1 MGVSPVPLG
10 KSSMRSGSFKNWI
23 GVLRLWSLTASTIP
37 VAVGAVVAAQGGHFS
52 WPVLALT
59 LACGWL
65 LQIAT
70 NLLNTCGDF
79 RSGVDTAATLPTAPQ
94 LVTGLLQ
101 PHAVFTAGVITLL
114 TAAALGVAT
123 AALSDWRLLW
133 FAAAGVAGAAG
144 YTTGVRY
151 KYAGLGVPA
160 VFFLMGVLMVLAS
173 TYAQSCALSLKS
185 LIASLPVSFLVAAIL
200 HGNDL
205 RDIATDRVAGIK
217 TATLIVGDR
226 SARTLFY
233 VLHLAPHLVV
243 LTGAATGVLPAWS
256 LLTLLALPLTVSAVK
271 TCAGGFRAND
281 AARIGKLEGLS
292 AGTHFIFGALLVLG
306 LFLAKAMPFSL

>member
-1 MGVSPVPLG
+1 MRNGSV
-10 KSSMRSGSFKNWI
+10 KSWL

-52 WPVLALT
+52 WPLLALT

-70 NLLNTCGDF
+70 NLLNTYGDF
-79 RSGVDTAATLPTAPQ
+79 RSGVDTLETLPTTPQ
-94 LVTGLLQ
+94 LVTGLLH
-101 PHAVFTAGVITLL
+101 PRTVFIAGVSALF
-114 TAAALGVAT
+114 AAAVLGVVT
-123 AALSDWRLLW
+123 AALSDWTLLW

-173 TYAQSCALSLKS
+173 TFAQSCAVSRESLV
-185 LIASLPVSFLVAAIL
+185 ASLPVSFLVAAIL

-205 RDIATDRVAGIK
+205 RDLVTDRVAGIK
-217 TATLIVGDR
+217 TTALIVG
-226 SARTLFY
+226 ARRARMLFY
-233 VLHLAPHLVV
+233 ALHLAPHLVV
-243 LTGAATGVLPAWS
+243 LIGAATGALPVGS
-256 LLTLLALPLTVSAVK
+256 LVTLLALPLTVSAVK

-281 AARIGKLEGLS
+281 AVRIAKLEGLS
-292 AGTHFIFGALLVLG
+292 AGTHFVFGALLVLG
-306 LFLAKAMPFSL
+306 LLLAKVLPSFI